1 MTNEGEP
8 RLDADHPT
16 VYAIRIQGHLGREL
30 ADWFA
35 GFSATAEA
43 DGTTRL
49 VGPVADQA
57 ALHGVLRKI
66 RDLGLTLISIARVQ
80 PGEPHPVR
88 SVTEET

>member
-1 MTNEGEP
+1 MATERAP
-8 RLDADHPT
+8 RPDPASGI
-16 VYAIRIQGHLGREL
+16 VYAIRIEGHLGHEL

-35 GFSATAEA
+35 GLTVTAEA

-49 VGPVADQA
+49 VGLVADQA

-66 RDLGLTLISIARVQ
+66 RDLGLTLISIVKVQ

-88 SVTEET
+88 SITEDT